1 MKRILSFAC
10 LLVLSYTA
18 FSQNWLTNF
27 DEAKQTAVEK
37 KQVIVLVFQGSD
49 WCAPCMK
56 LDKEIWST
64 ETFQQY
70 ATKHYVMLQADFPKR
85 KSNRLPEAQQK
96 HNDQLAEKYNSKG
109 YFPHVVIFDSEG
121 KVLGR
126 LGYEKVSPAEYIK
139 KIDQF
144 IKS

>member
-18 FSQNWLTNF
+18 FSQNWLTDF

-96 HNDQLAEKYNSKG
+96 NNDQLAEKYNSKG
-109 YFPHVVIFDSEG
+109 YFPHVVILDSEG

-126 LGYEKVSPAEYIK
+126 LGYEKVSPEEYIK
-139 KIDQF
+139 KINQF